1 MNHIITRR
9 ARSLRLLLGRRSIQS
24 LSQNYESKIDA
35 SALRVI
41 KADSLKVNER
51 VFCAVRFFLCTRIF
65 FFSLST
71 VCIFFVR
78 VCMCPSCMR
87 PSIQDVPEEVAAFG
101 VLYTDYMLEIDWT
114 SRNGWQD
121 PVIKPLENLSLH
133 PGTSSLQ
140 YSIQVHDVHFLCS
153 PYVLCFPS
161 HF

>member
-24 LSQNYESKIDA
+24 LSHKYESKIDA

-71 VCIFFVR
+71 VCIFFV
-78 VCMCPSCMR
+78 VCVYMCPSM
-87 PSIQDVPEEVAAFG
+87 QDIPEVPEAFG
-101 VLYTDYMLEIDWT
+101 AVFTDYMLEIDWT
-114 SRNGWQD
+114 RTNGWEA
-121 PVIKPLENLSLH
+121 PVIKPLANLSMH